1 MPITDSE
8 ILVGTY
14 EAFLLGF
21 RVIKSSETKGH
32 YELTPS
38 FTTRAH
44 VGPVRCVTSV
54 NRFVITGSSDELCK
68 VYDLKKRNEN
78 GLLDHHNGTV
88 TCLAGHDKKYLMTA
102 SDDKTL
108 SLINLNQWQVEK
120 TLYTHQGGITAIA
133 IHPSG
138 KIAFSAGKDRKL
150 VTWNLVKA
158 KPAFFTN
165 LKGIADL
172 VVVSPDGRRYC
183 VGLHR
188 RIDVYNL
195 ETAGVEY
202 SIDLKCRPNALAFLG
217 EGQSDILVV
226 AGESSK
232 VQIHSLI
239 EKAMIKEFEAHP
251 SRVRCIT
258 TLSETL
264 PSQAEDETENNTSN
278 SESGFIVVTASS
290 SDNMVKLWRVH
301 TDAISEVE
309 CIGSFD
315 TTCRITCMTTWNHSM
330 IEKIKPKKRKP
341 VPQLEDVKEL
351 IYGPTKKMKKTKIS
365 FAIAD
370 DEDVKEDVN
379 KNKKSAKEKKKPKI
393 SIEQEFNERGTIT
406 DEDSETEEPEEQN
419 KNGHDSDIEI
429 TPIVSSARKSKRK
442 NIFAE
447 QEL

>member
-1 MPITDSE
+1 MSLADSE

-21 RVIKSSETKGH
+21 KVIKSSENKGH
-32 YELTPS
+32 YELIPS

-102 SDDKTL
+102 SDDKSL

-138 KIAFSAGKDRKL
+138 KVAFSAGKDRKL

-195 ETAGVEY
+195 ETAGIEY
-202 SIDLKCRPNALAFLG
+202 SIDLKCRPNGLVFLG
-217 EGQSDILVV
+217 EGQSEILAV

-232 VQIHSLI
+232 VQIHSLT
-239 EKAMIKEFEAHP
+239 EKKMIKEFEAHP
-251 SRVRCIT
+251 TRVRCIT
-258 TLSETL
+258 TLTETS
-264 PSQAEDETENNTSN
+264 PSQADDETESNTSD

-301 TDAISEVE
+301 KDAISEVE

-315 TTCRITCMTTWNHSM
+315 TTCRITCMTTWNSSM
-330 IEKIKPKKRKP
+330 IENIKPKKRKP

-351 IYGPTKKMKKTKIS
+351 IHGPTKKKKKTKIS

-370 DEDVKEDVN
+370 DEEDVKEDVN
-379 KNKKSAKEKKKPKI
+379 KNKKKEKKPKI

-406 DEDSETEEPEEQN
+406 DEDGETEEPETEEPETEEPET
-419 KNGHDSDIEI
+419 DIEVTQI
-429 TPIVSSARKSKRK
+429 ERSTRKSKRK
-442 NIFAE
+442 NVFAE